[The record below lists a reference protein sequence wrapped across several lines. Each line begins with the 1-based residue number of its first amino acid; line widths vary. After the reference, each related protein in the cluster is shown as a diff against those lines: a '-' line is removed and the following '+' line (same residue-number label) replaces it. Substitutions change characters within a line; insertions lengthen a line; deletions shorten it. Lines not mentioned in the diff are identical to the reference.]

1 MLSVL
6 EEKEAIRELLAE
18 YCFRFD
24 NGEFEEWL
32 RLFTADGVFDLGARG
47 RMESR
52 DALRQFLQGI
62 PLTSGLPM
70 IRHCVTNWI
79 VRVDGTRAT
88 AQSYV
93 VVVHGGPTLGLTLA
107 GRYEDQLTRVEGA
120 WRFRERKV
128 HFDLMGSPP

>member
-24 NGEFEEWL
+24 NGEFEAWL
-32 RLFTADGVFDLGARG
+32 QLFTADGVFDLGVRG
-47 RMESR
+47 RMEGR
-52 DALRQFLQGI
+52 EALRQFLRRI
-62 PLTSGLPM
+62 PLTNGLPM

-79 VRVDGTRAT
+79 VRVDDTRAT

-93 VVVHGGPTLGLTLA
+93 VVVHGGPMLGLTLA
-107 GRYEDQLTRVEGA
+107 GRYEDQLLKVGGT

-128 HFDLMGSPP
+128 HFDLMGAP